1 MKENSIFNFL
11 LGLSLI
17 FLPATALAAEPLRII
32 AGTSLISDIV
42 ADLTQGKSQIL
53 TLIQGSSCPGHE
65 NASTG
70 DYVFAA
76 KANLLIIH
84 PFQRNLQQV
93 SAMIAAGDNST
104 LKIIEV
110 SPRGSWLIPEIQK
123 QAVAEI
129 AAALEQAAPD
139 TAQHIGQQAQLRL
152 QKIDAVGIECR
163 SLLAAQHGKRVISAN
178 MQADFARWAGLE
190 VVQTFGRAEDI
201 NARVLT
207 DILSAVKNTPVSGV
221 IDNYQSGADAGLPLA
236 LELGVAH
243 VVLSNFPGS
252 SDDAPDYFSL
262 LRHNVQQLHELT
274 KQ

>member
-1 MKENSIFNFL
+1 MKKSILFFWFAL
-11 LGLSLI
+11 LFMPVIGR
-17 FLPATALAAEPLRII
+17 TAEPVRIV

-76 KANLLIIH
+76 KANLLLIH

-93 SAMIAAGDNST
+93 QAMLAAINNSA
-104 LKIIEV
+104 LKIVEI
-110 SPRGSWLIPEIQK
+110 SPRSSWLIPAVQK
-123 QAVAEI
+123 QAVTEI
-129 AAALEQAAPD
+129 AAVLEAAAPD
-139 TAQHIGQQAQLRL
+139 MAQSIQQRALLRL
-152 QKIDAVGIECR
+152 AQIDALAAECR
-163 SLLAAQHGKRVISAN
+163 TRLAALHKKRVIAAN
-178 MQADFARWAGLE
+178 MQAEFARWAGLE

-201 NARVLT
+201 NARALT
-207 DILSAVKNTPVSGV
+207 EILSAVKNSPVSGV
-221 IDNYQSGADAGLPLA
+221 IDNYQSGADAGLPVA

-262 LRHNVQQLHELT
+262 LHHNVQQLQQLA
-274 KQ
+274 KP

>member
-1 MKENSIFNFL
+1 MKATSIFNFL
-11 LGLSLI
+11 LGLSLL

-84 PFQRNLQQV
+84 PFQRNLHQV
-93 SAMIAAGDNST
+93 SAMIAAVDNRA
-104 LKIIEV
+104 LKIVEV

-129 AAALEQAAPD
+129 AAALEQATPD
-139 TAQHIGQQAQLRL
+139 TAQHIRQRAQLRL
-152 QKIDAVGIECR
+152 QKIDAVDTECR
-163 SLLAAQHGKRVISAN
+163 ALLAAQHGKRVISAN

-190 VVQTFGRAEDI
+190 VVREQVAAE
-201 NARVLT
+201 
-207 DILSAVKNTPVSGV
+207 
-221 IDNYQSGADAGLPLA
+221 
-236 LELGVAH
+236 
-243 VVLSNFPGS
+243 
-252 SDDAPDYFSL
+252 
-262 LRHNVQQLHELT
+262 
-274 KQ
+274 

>member
-1 MKENSIFNFL
+1 MKASSISTVVLWFYL
-11 LGLSLI
+11 LVS
-17 FLPATALAAEPLRII
+17 PVAAQAAEPVRII
-32 AGTSLISDIV
+32 AGTSLIADIV
-42 ADLTQGKSQIL
+42 ADLTRGESQIL

-65 NASTG
+65 NANTG

-76 KANLLIIH
+76 RANLLIIH

-93 SAMIAAGDNST
+93 RAMLTAVDNRALS
-104 LKIIEV
+104 IVEV
-110 SPRGSWLIPEIQK
+110 SPKGSWLIPEIQK

-139 TAQHIGQQAQLRL
+139 TAQDIRQRAHIRL
-152 QKIDAVGIECR
+152 QKVDAIATECR
-163 SLLAAQHGKRVISAN
+163 ASLAALHGKRVISAN
-178 MQADFARWAGLE
+178 MQAEFARWAGLE

-201 NARVLT
+201 NARALT
-207 DILSAVKNTPVSGV
+207 EILSAVKNSPISGV

-262 LRHNVQQLHELT
+262 LHHNVVQLQQLA
-274 KQ
+274 KP